1 MVSAGTAAHA
11 AAVKKNQLPETVT
24 GAAGSAKRNI
34 IRRGGPGR
42 VRKEGLAGQM
52 VDDGSTYE
60 DPFYLDQEDPNFDSE
75 EEDGR
80 EKIPRSYIAGRMQIG
95 QSKLTLTAYKKAVQ
109 PVIKE
114 YFASG
119 DIADVVTSLE
129 EIGAP
134 EYSYEFVKRLVNASI
149 DLGDAQREMT
159 SRLLSELY
167 PNVLSMNM
175 IGKGFERL
183 FEIADEIEIDVP
195 QAAEQ
200 LAAFVAR
207 AVVDEVLPPSF
218 LTDAVVCNL
227 GGDIIDRA
235 KLLLSREHGGAKLE
249 RIWGPGDGRP
259 VEDMKVAVDQLLLEY
274 LASSDLD
281 EAERCVRELQ
291 SPHFYHEIVKRAVT
305 IAMEKCGTDQ
315 ERVSLLLQHLAR
327 TQLLSQNQVE
337 IGFNRLYAA
346 LPDLVLDTPLAG
358 EILEGFRRRA
368 VEDGTL
374 PAKFSP
380 PS

>member
-1 MVSAGTAAHA
+1 MNAA
-11 AAVKKNQLPETVT
+11 
-24 GAAGSAKRNI
+24 
-34 IRRGGPGR
+34 
-42 VRKEGLAGQM
+42 
-52 VDDGSTYE
+52 
-60 DPFYLDQEDPNFDSE
+60 
-75 EEDGR
+75 
-80 EKIPRSYIAGRMQIG
+80 
-95 QSKLTLTAYKKAVQ
+95 
-109 PVIKE
+109 
-114 YFASG
+114 
-119 DIADVVTSLE
+119 
-129 EIGAP
+129 
-134 EYSYEFVKRLVNASI
+134 I
-149 DLGDAQREMT
+149 DLGDAEREMT

-175 IGKGFERL
+175 IGKGLERL

-195 QAAEQ
+195 QAAEL

-281 EAERCVRELQ
+281 EAERCVRELH

-305 IAMEKCGTDQ
+305 IAMERSLGDQ
-315 ERVSLLLQHLAR
+315 ERVSLLLKHLAH

-337 IGFNRLYAA
+337 IGFNRLYTA
-346 LPDLVLDTPLAG
+346 LPDLVLDTPQAG
-358 EILEGFRRRA
+358 EFLEGFKKRA
-368 VEDGTL
+368 MEDGSL
-374 PAKFSP
+374 HAKFASP
-380 PS
+380 THVS